1 MIIIFDLD
9 GTLINTISDL
19 GQACNHALAACGFP
33 THKIEDYPRLVGN
46 GVNKLIERA
55 LPLEHRNEE
64 TVLRLREY
72 FVPYYDEHNCDFTRP
87 YDGIEELLKE
97 LKAQGHFLAVAS
109 NKYQA
114 ATEKIVAQLFPGI
127 FDVVLGER
135 VGVERKPNP
144 QIVYDII
151 DRYAVRSQTVRS
163 TLCQN
168 GTSSLSD
175 TNEDILYIGDSLVDA
190 ETARAAAS
198 QLSTLNSQL
207 SLVLC
212 TWGFGTREQMENA
225 KPDYLVDHPLE
236 VLAFVLQ

>member
-1 MIIIFDLD
+1 MLIIFDLD

-55 LPLEHRNEE
+55 LPPTHRNEE
-64 TVLRLREY
+64 TVLRLREF

-87 YDGIEELLKE
+87 YDGIPELLKA
-97 LKAQGHFLAVAS
+97 LKEQGHFLAVAS

-114 ATEKIVAQLFPGI
+114 ATTKIVEQLFPGI

-144 QIVYDII
+144 QIVYDILSTLLSQLSTLN
-151 DRYAVRSQTVRS
+151 SQTS
-163 TLCQN
+163 TLNC
-168 GTSSLSD
+168 
-175 TNEDILYIGDSLVDA
+175 LYIGDSLVDA

-198 QLSTLNSQL
+198 QLSNLNSQLSTLNPQL

-212 TWGFGTREQMENA
+212 TWGFGTREQMEGA

-236 VLAFVLQ
+236 ILKVKELNS

>member
-19 GQACNHALAACGFP
+19 GQACNYALSACGFP

-55 LPLEHRNEE
+55 LPEEHRNEE

-87 YDGIEELLKE
+87 YDGIPELLHTLKE
-97 LKAQGHFLAVAS
+97 QGHLLAVAS

-114 ATEKIVAQLFPGI
+114 ATEKIVAQLFPGV

-135 VGVERKPNP
+135 VGVERKPDP
-144 QIVYDII
+144 QIVWDII
-151 DRYAVRSQTVRS
+151 TAYPQPLPEGKGVRSNPTS
-163 TLCQN
+163 THQKV
-168 GTSSLSD
+168 
-175 TNEDILYIGDSLVDA
+175 LYIGDSLVDA
-190 ETARAAAS
+190 ETARAAGA
-198 QLSTLNSQL
+198 T
-207 SLVLC
+207 LVLC
-212 TWGFGTREQMENA
+212 TWGFGTREQMEGA

-236 VLAFVLQ
+236 VLKAVEGFKV

>member
-19 GQACNHALAACGFP
+19 GQACNYALSACGFP

-55 LPLEHRNEE
+55 LPEEHRNEE

-87 YDGIEELLKE
+87 YDGIPELLHTLKE
-97 LKAQGHFLAVAS
+97 QGHLLAVAS

-135 VGVERKPNP
+135 VGVERKPDP
-144 QIVYDII
+144 QIVWDII
-151 DRYAVRSQTVRS
+151 TAYPQPLPEGKGVRSNPTS
-163 TLCQN
+163 THQKV
-168 GTSSLSD
+168 
-175 TNEDILYIGDSLVDA
+175 LYIGDSLVDA
-190 ETARAAAS
+190 ETARAAGA
-198 QLSTLNSQL
+198 T
-207 SLVLC
+207 LVLC
-212 TWGFGTREQMENA
+212 TWGFGTREQMEGA

-236 VLAFVLQ
+236 VLKAVEGLGV

>member
-55 LPLEHRNEE
+55 LPEEHRNEE

-87 YDGIEELLKE
+87 YDGIPELLEALRQKGDE
-97 LKAQGHFLAVAS
+97 AMRRKGERWFLAVAS

-114 ATEKIVAQLFPGI
+114 ATEKIVAQLFPGV
-127 FDVVLGER
+127 FDLVLGER
-135 VGVERKPNP
+135 EGVERKPDP
-144 QIVYDII
+144 QIVYDILEAKGE
-151 DRYAVRSQTVRS
+151 RLEAK
-163 TLCQN
+163 
-168 GTSSLSD
+168 G
-175 TNEDILYIGDSLVDA
+175 EEILYIGDSLVDA
-190 ETARAAAS
+190 ETARAAGA
-198 QLSTLNSQL
+198 T
-207 SLVLC
+207 LVLC
-212 TWGFGTREQMENA
+212 TWGFGTREQMEGA

-236 VLAFVLQ
+236 VLKAVEGLGV